1 MTLGAKCK
9 FTEPMAGYDEYIRP
23 YVEAGIR
30 MYMGLG
36 KSGDSIQNLIAQWQD
51 LADFDYVAINADAAE
66 CKIIVIYYYLI
77 S

>member
-1 MTLGAKCK
+1 
-9 FTEPMAGYDEYIRP
+9 
-23 YVEAGIR
+23 